1 MPKLD
6 TTITNL
12 ERKTNKVTGSVPSA
26 AWTDTQYP
34 SAKALYNAYS
44 KLVNIAHPVGSILTT
59 STNTNPSS
67 TLGGTWEL
75 IDKAFKTDYI
85 TLNSSYWTS
94 KNATLDNATSGLT
107 STVSLTDH
115 SINIRLK
122 LNVTTALSDT
132 EVELGTLKLNSI
144 GISRLPYSIF
154 YGVAQ
159 SDGGQ
164 CVINYSVAYETG
176 TVSVYDV
183 INIDGTHSM
192 DSGQYFFINVQED
205 IPYDLMLDSFC
216 DKFYWKRTA

>member
-12 ERKTNKVTGSVPSA
+12 ERKTNKVTGTVPSSS
-26 AWTDTQYP
+26 WTDTQYP
-34 SAKALYNAYS
+34 SAKALYNAYT

-59 STNTNPSS
+59 STNTSPAS

-75 IDKAFKTDYI
+75 VDKTFKTDYK

-94 KNATLDNATSGLT
+94 KNATLDGATSGLT
-107 STVSLTDH
+107 STVSWTDH

-122 LNVTTALSDT
+122 LNVTTKLTDT
-132 EVELGTLKLNSI
+132 ETELGTLKLASI
-144 GISRLPYSIF
+144 GVERLPYTIY

-164 CVINYSVAYETG
+164 CVINYSFAYETG
-176 TVSVYDV
+176 TITVHDV
-183 INIDGTHSM
+183 INIDGTHTM
-192 DSGQYFFINVQED
+192 ESGQYFFIDVQED
-205 IPYDLMLDSFC
+205 IPHDIMLDSFC